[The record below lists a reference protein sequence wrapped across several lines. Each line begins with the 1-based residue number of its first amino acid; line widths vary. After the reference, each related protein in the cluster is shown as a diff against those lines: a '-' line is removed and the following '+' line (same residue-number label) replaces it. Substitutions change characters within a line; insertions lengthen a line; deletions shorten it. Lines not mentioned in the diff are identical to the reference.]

1 MSKKLNGFKYE
12 NNCNKERIVN
22 EIIDEIKTAKNMK
35 ILCKIQDILKD
46 ELPILIRDYID
57 DNWSEYSEGF
67 RDDLEHEIRKF
78 WIKTGPGC
86 KPEGYLIAPCST
98 ELPTHWLDI
107 CIENDPS
114 DIWVMEQGTSFNPVD
129 IAMMLFEIYMGKVVF

>member
-1 MSKKLNGFKYE
+1 MSNKYK

-22 EIIDEIKTAKNMK
+22 EIIGEIKTTKNMK
-35 ILCKIQDILKD
+35 VLCRIQDILKE
-46 ELPILIRDYID
+46 ELPIFIRDYID

-86 KPEGYLIAPCST
+86 KPEGYLITPCGT
-98 ELPTHWLDI
+98 ELPTHWFDI
-107 CIENDPS
+107 YIENESP
-114 DIWVMEQGTSFNPVD
+114 DIWIMNLGTSFNPID